1 MTKWT
6 GFWIVS
12 LIWGS
17 SYLLISISV
26 DQLSPFQVAFIRTAI
41 AAVGLNIV
49 LTAQGKHIPLRWHAL
64 VPLVLIGVGNT
75 AIPYGLIGWAEQRVE
90 SGLASVLQATT
101 PIFGLI
107 IAHYSFADER
117 ITMRKIIGVLVSFFG
132 VVVLASRAWQ
142 SGGIETGS
150 LLGMLAM
157 ILSSVLYAGF
167 TVYSRKTIQNQV
179 EPLVIAA
186 GSMTVGAF
194 VCGLLMMVMPLFG
207 GQAPTPLDRV
217 GMDAIGAVV
226 TLGVV
231 NTFFAYLIFYS
242 MVRDLGASRSQMVT
256 YVIPVVGLTLG
267 ALFGETVDWRL
278 LVGAV
283 LIFGGI
289 GISTLRQPPVLRPR
303 SAV

>member
-17 SYLLISISV
+17 SYLLISIGV
-26 DQLSPFQVAFIRTAI
+26 EQLSPFQVAFIRTTI
-41 AAVGLNIV
+41 AAIGLNAV
-49 LTAQGKHIPLRWHAL
+49 LMAQGKRLPLRWHAL
-64 VPLVLIGVGNT
+64 VPLIVIGIGNT

-107 IAHYSFADER
+107 IAHYAFADER
-117 ITMRKIIGVLVSFFG
+117 ITVRKIIGVLVSFFG

-142 SGGIETGS
+142 DGSIEVGS
-150 LLGMLAM
+150 LLGIGAM
-157 ILSSVLYAGF
+157 TLSSFLYAAF
-167 TVYSRKTIQNQV
+167 TVYSRKTIQKQI
-179 EPLVIAA
+179 EPIVIAA
-186 GSMTVGAF
+186 GSMTVGAL
-194 VCGLLMMVMPLFG
+194 VCGLMMIVTPLLG
-207 GQAPTPLDRV
+207 GQPPTPLDQV
-217 GMDAIGAVV
+217 GLDALGAVL

-256 YVIPVVGLTLG
+256 YVVPVVGLTLG

-278 LVGAV
+278 LVGAA

-289 GISTLRQPPVLRPR
+289 GISTLRSLPVLRPR
-303 SAV
+303 SAI